1 MTDDQ
6 LRHVQ
11 NLKVAVDVLNGFDTT
26 YDQRMELTKAA
37 LKAYFDGPRVD
48 QLKLDLRDLYS
59 FVKARYVMQLDDVE
73 SSQLFEMILDKL
85 GSSVAACACL
95 LAAAFVCGH
104 KNVPA
109 DIVCEVLRR
118 FVVKHDD

>member
-11 NLKVAVDVLNGFDTT
+11 NLKAAVDTLNEFNTT

-37 LKAYFDGPRVD
+37 LTAYFDGPRGSQV
-48 QLKLDLRDLYS
+48 KLDIRDLYS
-59 FVKARYVMQLDDVE
+59 FVKASYAMHLSDAE
-73 SSQLFEMILDKL
+73 SSQLFEMILGKL
-85 GSSVAACACL
+85 GGAVAACACL
-95 LAAAFVCGH
+95 LAAAFVCGN